1 MSDKEKLINEVNRRI
16 FTVCAEFSNQGIH
29 NRSYYLRQTDDLLL
43 ECCREVYKPVK
54 RKKLDERL
62 TDQFEEFV
70 TGCVFE

>member
-1 MSDKEKLINEVNRRI
+1 M
-16 FTVCAEFSNQGIH
+16 
-29 NRSYYLRQTDDLLL
+29 
-43 ECCREVYKPVK
+43 EVYKPVK